1 MKKIKNGTRAQI
13 LNELDKLRHRLDFES
28 HKMFICIILSYGT
41 VEGFRTMDDEM
52 IEYQEL
58 FAMLNG
64 SNWIHFSEKPKM
76 FFIDVH
82 PMKIERTGMFQL
94 ITITLDIYHDFVRLV
109 KMCILDIPLFNFKF

>member
-1 MKKIKNGTRAQI
+1 
-13 LNELDKLRHRLDFES
+13 
-28 HKMFICIILSYGT
+28 
-41 VEGFRTMDDEM
+41 MDDEM

-82 PMKIERTGMFQL
+82 PMKTERTGMFQL
-94 ITITLDIYHDFVRLV
+94 ITITLDIYHDFVRIVKKCAFLTYRCLTLNSDYVNIKLV
-109 KMCILDIPLFNFKF
+109 KVYK

>member
-82 PMKIERTGMFQL
+82 PMKTERTGMFQL

-109 KMCILDIPLFNFKF
+109 KKCAF